1 MRPLGSKENR
11 RKTLVTIMSI
21 TVHPNPIG
29 ITDPMDVKIPVGV
42 DEPVVGT
49 LIIAGKILITVRQ

>member
-1 MRPLGSKENR
+1 
-11 RKTLVTIMSI
+11 MSI

-49 LIIAGKILITVRQ
+49 LIIAGKILITVLQ